1 MHDEVVSYT
10 LAQID
15 FTSPAGEEAE
25 LAWVDGNI
33 PTRSARSPIRVL
45 TGPDVE

>member
-15 FTSPAGEEAE
+15 FTSHAGEEAE

-33 PTRSARSPIRVL
+33 PTMSARSPIRVL